1 MVATNISNFPQNKIF
16 LPHQCLL
23 NWCTVFW
30 VKIVSDK
37 NYQSWKENT
46 RIPVKIRGHSLTWIL
61 QNMQYKG
68 AQKSDIRQIATVV
81 QIGHKVEATRL
92 TNTVSIIT

>member
-1 MVATNISNFPQNKIF
+1 MVAKNLSA
-16 LPHQCLL
+16 
-23 NWCTVFW
+23 
-30 VKIVSDK
+30 K

-61 QNMQYKG
+61 QNMQYNKEKG
-68 AQKSDIRQIATVV
+68 TKKPYTLNSHLYTVV